1 MTKDLLKLIS
11 SGDQIVKVA
20 ASQRVADRLLALVQ
34 SGNLKAGDK
43 LPTESEL
50 GDAFDVSRPVIREAL
65 RGLSIMGVVEGRQ
78 GGGHYLTD
86 LSASRL
92 TRSMQFVLKLDEHTV
107 EQLAEARICVERE
120 MVGQCVD
127 KISQDD
133 LEKLKRYADLGP
145 RLITDPAGFRVM
157 DSEFHAIIWKAAG
170 NPFLTR
176 IAAGLYETGLEYR
189 RIASEIRDV
198 LPKSAQEHA
207 EIVKALQARDKKWAE
222 AATVDHLESIL
233 ASTILALDI
242 SAGRSRNA
250 S

>member
-1 MTKDLLKLIS
+1 MTSNLLELIS

-50 GDAFDVSRPVIREAL
+50 GAAFDVSRPVIREAL
-65 RGLSIMGVVEGRQ
+65 RGLSIMGVVDGRQ

-107 EQLAEARICVERE
+107 EQLAEARICVERD
-120 MVGQCVD
+120 MIHQCIE
-127 KISQDD
+127 KIGQDD
-133 LEKLKRYADLGP
+133 LDKLKKHVDLGP
-145 RLITDPAGFRVM
+145 RLVTDPAGFRVM
-157 DSEFHAIIWKAAG
+157 DSEFHAIILKAAD

-176 IAAGLYETGLEYR
+176 IAVGLYETGMEYR
-189 RIASEIRDV
+189 RIASEIQDV
-198 LPKSAQEHA
+198 LTKSAQEHA
-207 EIVKALQARDKKWAE
+207 DIVDALQARDHTRAE
-222 AATVDHLESIL
+222 AATVDHLNSVL
-233 ASTILALDI
+233 TSTKRALDVAAEGAR
-242 SAGRSRNA
+242 SAS
-250 S
+250 